1 MCRFFF
7 IMASL
12 LYIINSN
19 HVAAAGDYYNAV
31 TSRAG
36 RMRAA
41 GVAAAEQPPVHY
53 YCDTIA
59 YSI

>member
-1 MCRFFF
+1 
-7 IMASL
+7 MASL